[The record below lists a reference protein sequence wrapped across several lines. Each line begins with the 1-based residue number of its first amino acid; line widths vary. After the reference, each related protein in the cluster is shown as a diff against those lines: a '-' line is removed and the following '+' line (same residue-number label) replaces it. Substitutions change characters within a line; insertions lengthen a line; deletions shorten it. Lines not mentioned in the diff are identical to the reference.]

1 MNRRRTLIALVA
13 LALSLSIAGVAQRA
27 ARSVC
32 DYYPPDSRVRDLGV
46 QGWLN
51 WYDGPYADD
60 RERAISASLVADYA
74 DLSSSSTFGHT
85 LDARAEVRGTAEGW
99 TAALVG
105 AGTLRSHLDEAL
117 FLVGALGLD
126 ADIDASLELDAT
138 AGIGSGQFRDVTPL
152 ARAITLQN
160 DLLDLGELLAP
171 VGDDVLLVIARI
183 LGEVRPTD
191 DEKAVRIA
199 ETLVATELLTD
210 EQLGIRG
217 LLAVEEAVADDE
229 PSRLCG
235 RDVQARIG
243 ATARLL
249 PDANFAAAG
258 ILVARLAAVPD
269 PVSQFDSRAEAKIR
283 LAHPDELAIDA
294 EVSYERRLP
303 DDWTARAEYRLAI
316 DRMWTAPETRS
327 VAHAV
332 SASLTTQLPGSV
344 GVTLAGEA
352 SYETG
357 DEELSFT
364 LTVHLEADV
373 L

>member
-1 MNRRRTLIALVA
+1 MNRHRTLIALVTLV
-13 LALSLSIAGVAQRA
+13 LAVPVAQGA
-27 ARSVC
+27 TRSVC
-32 DYYPPDSRVRDLGV
+32 DYYPPDSHVRDLGL

-51 WYDGPYADD
+51 WYDGPYADN

-74 DLSSSSTFGHT
+74 GLSSSATFGHT
-85 LDARAEVRGTAEGW
+85 LDARAEIRGTADAW
-99 TAALVG
+99 TAALVS

-126 ADIDASLELDAT
+126 ADTDASLELDAT

-171 VGDDVLLVIARI
+171 IGDDALLAVARI
-183 LGEVRPTD
+183 LGETGPTG
-191 DEKAVRIA
+191 DEKAVGIA
-199 ETLVATELLTD
+199 EALVATELLAG
-210 EQLGIRG
+210 EVLGIRG
-217 LLAVEEAVADDE
+217 LLAVEEAVAADE
-229 PSRLCG
+229 PTRLCG

-243 ATARLL
+243 VTTRLL
-249 PDANFAAAG
+249 PDVDLAAAG
-258 ILVARLAAVPD
+258 VLVARLAAVPD
-269 PVSQFDSRAEAKIR
+269 PVSQFESRAEAKIR
-283 LAHPDELAIDA
+283 LARPDELAVDA

-303 DDWTARAEYRLAI
+303 DDWTARAEYRLVI

-327 VAHAV
+327 VAHAI
-332 SASLTTQLPGSV
+332 SASITTQLAGSV

-352 SYETG
+352 AYETG
-357 DEELSFT
+357 DEEISFT
-364 LTVHLEADV
+364 LTIHLEANV